1 MQLIIDGHNLIP
13 HLPGINL
20 SDLDDEEK
28 LISWLMRYC
37 RIKRS
42 KALVFFDQ
50 APPGLSGVRSH
61 GAVKAHFV
69 RQGRTADDAIKVH
82 INKLGRAVRNYTVVS
97 SDRMVVAAA
106 RSLHAEVMSS
116 DAFAKELMDLSEPK
130 AENDPGSKP
139 LSPEEVEDWERLF
152 KTQKRSK
159 KYSK

>member
-42 KALVFFDQ
+42 KAFVFFDQ
-50 APPGLSGVRSH
+50 APPGFSGVRSH

-130 AENDPGSKP
+130 AKNDPGSKL